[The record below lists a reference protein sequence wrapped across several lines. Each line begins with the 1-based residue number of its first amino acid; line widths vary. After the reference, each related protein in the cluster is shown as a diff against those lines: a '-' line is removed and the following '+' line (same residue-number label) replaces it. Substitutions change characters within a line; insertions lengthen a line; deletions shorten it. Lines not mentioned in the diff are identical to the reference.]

1 MSKKNQSIRLTEQHK
16 DSHGAI
22 SIFGDEAQKHDNLVG
37 DISKRVKTEL
47 EKIYPQLSFRYRTTI
62 EKKEINKALQQ
73 VDKDLG
79 QTLFVADANIKPDGG
94 LIEVKDDEGSWRI
107 ILVSEAKH
115 QGKDIEN
122 IRNGI

>member
-1 MSKKNQSIRLTEQHK
+1 MSKKNQSVRLTEQHK

-22 SIFGDEAQKHDNLVG
+22 GIFGDEAQKHDHLVG
-37 DISKRVKTEL
+37 DISKRAKVEL
-47 EKIYPQLSFRYRTTI
+47 EKVYPQLTFRYRASI